1 MLKCNTGYAG
11 IGGHGLQLNYLQ
23 GGGKSNSELKT
34 QKSKKE
40 VNILEEIEVKNNPL
54 GIKAF
59 VTNKP
64 NFANM
69 PKEQFDLFISSLT
82 DYIVEYFNS
91 EKDKDK

>member
-1 MLKCNTGYAG
+1 M
-11 IGGHGLQLNYLQ
+11 
-23 GGGKSNSELKT
+23 
-34 QKSKKE
+34 
-40 VNILEEIEVKNNPL
+40 EEIEVKNNPL

-64 NFANM
+64 SITNM

-82 DYIVEYFNS
+82 DYIVEYFNR

>member
-1 MLKCNTGYAG
+1 M
-11 IGGHGLQLNYLQ
+11 
-23 GGGKSNSELKT
+23 
-34 QKSKKE
+34 
-40 VNILEEIEVKNNPL
+40 EEIEVKNNPL

-82 DYIVEYFNS
+82 DYVIEYFNR

>member
-1 MLKCNTGYAG
+1 M
-11 IGGHGLQLNYLQ
+11 
-23 GGGKSNSELKT
+23 GGGISNSELKT

-64 NFANM
+64 SLTAM

-82 DYIVEYFNS
+82 DYVIEYFNR
-91 EKDKDK
+91 EKDK